1 MFGSIPESP
10 GEPNWNSN
18 LSVCPPEEQTPLA
31 PLPNPA
37 LAGVIFAE
45 VFINCAEVTV
55 NGEVTPTAPVPPVPT
70 SPIPTPVYRP
80 NSAPVAPSN
89 TEKKCGGGSRGNGIC
104 PDPTMCCSQWGY
116 CGTGSGYCGVVDE
129 DPTAA
134 PVPNP
139 TEAPVDDNN
148 TCGGGSRGNGI
159 CLDSSLC
166 CSQFGYCGTS
176 VDHCGSVDGDPTA
189 APATSP
195 SLAPVLSPPVHDSRM
210 IAYLGNWHQCPSDEQ
225 IEQYTH
231 IVIAFAVSYTW
242 SADKNICDQTCTIST
257 PLTCANTVRTDLIEK
272 WQGMGKKVILSFGG
286 AGMGGSWAGDNNDCW
301 EYCFGREDDVV
312 NQLTD
317 IVSEMNLDG
326 VDIDYE
332 YFYEDNQNGSDFTKG
347 EEAQTFL
354 REITLGLRDSLP
366 VDSELTHAPME
377 PDAVPGTGY
386 YSVLQDVAHTLDFLM
401 PQYYNGY
408 VRSHINFDGALAH
421 YTVLTDDLFGGDPTK
436 IVYGFC
442 INDCGSFNLN
452 GEESAEV
459 MLWLSEVYSCNGG
472 SFFWVANDDAGG
484 FWSSEVN
491 EQLAIDADQCSSSR
505 SLSGNPSSSRSSSL
519 SVSPTISS
527 DETCVDDERFR
538 FNNKDMKDCNW
549 IYKKQNQ
556 GENVCAKT
564 SYGTKVQDAC
574 PRACKICCA
583 DDKTF
588 RFKNQEN
595 KDCNWVKKVHQNGKD
610 VCEKTSNGKKVYDAC
625 PEACD
630 ICT

>member
-1 MFGSIPESP
+1 
-10 GEPNWNSN
+10 
-18 LSVCPPEEQTPLA
+18 
-31 PLPNPA
+31 
-37 LAGVIFAE
+37 
-45 VFINCAEVTV
+45 
-55 NGEVTPTAPVPPVPT
+55 
-70 SPIPTPVYRP
+70 
-80 NSAPVAPSN
+80 
-89 TEKKCGGGSRGNGIC
+89 
-104 PDPTMCCSQWGY
+104 
-116 CGTGSGYCGVVDE
+116 
-129 DPTAA
+129 
-134 PVPNP
+134 
-139 TEAPVDDNN
+139 
-148 TCGGGSRGNGI
+148 
-159 CLDSSLC
+159 
-166 CSQFGYCGTS
+166 
-176 VDHCGSVDGDPTA
+176 
-189 APATSP
+189 
-195 SLAPVLSPPVHDSRM
+195 M